1 MRWLF
6 NHGISASEL
15 FSGDT
20 MEVCD
25 KSLIWFKNNLHF
37 TNNTVDEYLGHIFTY
52 SLDIIISYIIENKV
66 RFVGPFN
73 NFYIDF
79 EMFVDEEFKKHRQ
92 IGRMQDIDIISSD
105 FTGYQLTYYYK
116 YSKNDSRF
124 KKLNFYIGKK
134 HRQLFL
140 DKVNAGEKM
149 YSIKDV
155 NLEFFLPQI
164 YEQFPRLGKQE
175 IKRILY
181 KGYYRMYYAIKQQC
195 FITIKSDKLKSTFF
209 LGTFYKDPKRQILE
223 YSFRMRKKLIK
234 ISKWREDVF
243 DDYYFIGISK
253 DMFIDWVNMNNK
265 KDRAGWRW
273 VRFQNVIVRRQLTA
287 ALYNSTYSY
296 IFKVK
301 VRKKDMKSWGFKIID
316 KKFKDVIYVGKA
328 INYKLYPSEKHW
340 KDLIKE
346 YNEERDD

>member
-37 TNNTVDEYLGHIFTY
+37 TNNTVNEYLGHIFTY

-124 KKLNFYIGKK
+124 KKLNFYIGKSLCCK
-134 HRQLFL
+134 
-140 DKVNAGEKM
+140 
-149 YSIKDV
+149 
-155 NLEFFLPQI
+155 
-164 YEQFPRLGKQE
+164 
-175 IKRILY
+175 
-181 KGYYRMYYAIKQQC
+181 
-195 FITIKSDKLKSTFF
+195 
-209 LGTFYKDPKRQILE
+209 
-223 YSFRMRKKLIK
+223 
-234 ISKWREDVF
+234 
-243 DDYYFIGISK
+243 
-253 DMFIDWVNMNNK
+253 
-265 KDRAGWRW
+265 
-273 VRFQNVIVRRQLTA
+273 NVT
-287 ALYNSTYSY
+287 
-296 IFKVK
+296 
-301 VRKKDMKSWGFKIID
+301 
-316 KKFKDVIYVGKA
+316 
-328 INYKLYPSEKHW
+328 
-340 KDLIKE
+340 
-346 YNEERDD
+346 